1 VVGAQ
6 AAERGRVIEEYLMR
20 KRQAAVN
27 KARGDAQMGWISPA
41 PVASPS
47 GQPPMKRENLG
58 GDCPAALGGRDVAE
72 REYLSRL
79 RAIRLNNF
87 NERRQIEERKARQGV
102 NVRRSIEGAPQDN
115 ADVRKKKIEALRAQ
129 ADDRAARL
137 KEDLERQ
144 RREAYEKEKKSWEDH
159 LAKKGFK
166 QHGPKVEKPKVFEKP
181 QAAERRPVPRA
192 PIRTPAV
199 PVVPMTAAFKE
210 AGIQLPGVADEK
222 PAQPSEVPQR
232 GNETKS
238 PVQQRKDEIL
248 KKLNEKIPP
257 DRKKWSQSDEPAAVG
272 PAPFA
277 NMTLEQTASVM
288 EATGAGDVVVKNPDM
303 GAVLGGV
310 EAAAA
315 PIPGPRKKWTTPGS
329 TVVNVLQKAAISETI
344 TIGKQEIDAA
354 TKPEDRAL
362 GVTVVKDKPVIASK
376 PINKGTIV
384 IEKSPSPA
392 KGQTIV
398 VKSTIVEDEAGEVE
412 ETLEVPNDK
421 KMDTE
426 DVPATKDAWSKT
438 TDKKDEAKTEK
449 DQKKLDDK
457 QGEDKDKKDDK
468 EEMSSSRAA
477 VRTDSTDSNNKSNSR
492 RGLTSPDGDASNNI
506 DISIPKTPT
515 NSPAEGGSLK
525 SLSISPMMSPRSPV
539 KAENVLVDGG
549 SSDNDSVEYVLAR
562 ESSIDIEREKQ
573 ALEEELEKALMDQVE
588 LDDVDEDEEVN
599 DDNNQLYQ
607 TASAGV
613 VLGLQTGFFDADVKL
628 LRTCSEP
635 DLCKLF
641 RTNIALNPFFEAEK
655 QKNDLDLEDIEDED
669 DEDEDDAVEESEND
683 MKEGKSADVDEDK
696 EDGGEDEDD
705 MESIR
710 KSYQH
715 LLEEGDDDDE
725 DGVVTD
731 NGTEE
736 LDSTE
741 ELQTFIRKSTNK
753 SMEGSDTLTANGK
766 DNEARKDNE
775 DRKTSGIGDSIEDD
789 DDVDDDDDLE
799 GAIGGD
805 PEVVANWDSGSGES
819 DDEEM
824 HSDDDN
830 ESVFSMLEESRARL
844 ETELGCDQ
852 FMKAYKSIAAIHE
865 DEDENIEDGFKIVS
879 GILGREKEYLY
890 PKILQLVMADGAF
903 IEGNE
908 LVCYVDVYK

>member
-468 EEMSSSRAA
+468 EEMSSS
-477 VRTDSTDSNNKSNSR
+477 
-492 RGLTSPDGDASNNI
+492 P
-506 DISIPKTPT
+506 
-515 NSPAEGGSLK
+515 
-525 SLSISPMMSPRSPV
+525 
-539 KAENVLVDGG
+539 
-549 SSDNDSVEYVLAR
+549 
-562 ESSIDIEREKQ
+562 
-573 ALEEELEKALMDQVE
+573 LMDQVE